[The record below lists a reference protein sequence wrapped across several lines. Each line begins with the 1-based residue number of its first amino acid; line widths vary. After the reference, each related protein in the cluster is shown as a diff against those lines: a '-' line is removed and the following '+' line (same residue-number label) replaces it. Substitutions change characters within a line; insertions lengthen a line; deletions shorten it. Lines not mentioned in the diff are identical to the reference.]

1 MSVQD
6 AGCDLVMTVLASISV
21 VSIASYLVMVILQS
35 FVFTE
40 QDFKKKYSAT
50 WGLVT
55 GSSSGI
61 GRSIAERLASQGIN
75 VVLVAL
81 DDETFTRTM
90 NEIRTEFPKVEFR
103 EVRADLSGCTGDYMQ
118 AIKSKTSDIDVNLVF
133 NNAGYIIPGLF
144 ADLSIEG
151 QLKNYEVNST
161 CALQITHHFVNDM
174 LNKRLSGLI
183 AFTSSSAAYIPG
195 PMAAI
200 YGCTKAMITHFA
212 SSLAAEVQSN
222 GIDVLVVHPSP
233 INSGFYNNAG
243 TMESL
248 RFFQKTAR
256 SPSVITDCIFTS
268 AGRTVVRDQGY
279 FSIGSKLML
288 KVLDWNAL
296 TEIIR
301 YGISTSGDFVTMAGA
316 KKRPYTSLASGKN

>member
-1 MSVQD
+1 MVLN
-6 AGCDLVMTVLASISV
+6 AVAVVLV
-21 VSIASYLVMVILQS
+21 QS
-35 FVFTE
+35 FIFKE
-40 QDFKKKYSAT
+40 QNFKEKYAAT

-81 DDETFTRTM
+81 DDDVFTKTLTALRADY
-90 NEIRTEFPKVEFR
+90 PSVEFR
-103 EVRADLSGCTGDYMQ
+103 EVRADLSGGSGDYMN
-118 AIKSKTSDIDVNLVF
+118 AIKARTADIDVNLVF

-161 CALQITHHFVNDM
+161 CALKITHHFVNDM
-174 LNKRLSGLI
+174 LNKRINGLVT
-183 AFTSSSAAYIPG
+183 FTSSSASYIPG

-212 SSLAAEVQSN
+212 TSLAAEVQSK

-256 SPSVITDCIFTS
+256 SPDVITDCVFTS
-268 AGRTVVRDQGY
+268 AGRMVVRDQGY

-288 KVLDWNAL
+288 KVLDFNAL
-296 TEIIR
+296 TECIR
-301 YGISTSGDFVTMAGA
+301 YGIATSGDFVTMATQR
-316 KKRPYTSLASGKN
+316 KRPETPLASATAGGQN